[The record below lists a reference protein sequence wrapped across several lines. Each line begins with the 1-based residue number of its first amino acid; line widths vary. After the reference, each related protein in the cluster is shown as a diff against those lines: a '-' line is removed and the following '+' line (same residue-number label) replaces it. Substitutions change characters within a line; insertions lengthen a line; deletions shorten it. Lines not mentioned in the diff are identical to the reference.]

1 MTIVATSIPVLRVF
15 FKHAV
20 NSVIET
26 YQNSSGRNRTRN
38 NTSNTASTVA
48 QVSLRSSSKLS
59 MGTNSVAE
67 KGSKESI
74 MDSRRRSKGY
84 LGLDDLVVDEHTGCV
99 IVATPE
105 SVSDP
110 TEQKVPQW
118 PL

>member
-20 NSVIET
+20 NSAIET

-48 QVSLRSSSKLS
+48 QVSLRRSSKLS
-59 MGTNSVAE
+59 METNSVVE

-74 MDSRRRSKGY
+74 IDNRRRSKGY
-84 LGLDDLVVDEHTGCV
+84 LELDDVVIDERTGRV
-99 IVATPE
+99 TVATPE